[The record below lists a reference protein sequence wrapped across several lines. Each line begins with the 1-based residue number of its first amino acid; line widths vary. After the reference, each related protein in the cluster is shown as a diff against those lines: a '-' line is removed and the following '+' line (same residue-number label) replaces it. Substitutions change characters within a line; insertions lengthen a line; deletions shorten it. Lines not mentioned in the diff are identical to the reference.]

1 MKVLVTGGAGFI
13 GTNLCKKLLQQG
25 HKVVSIDN
33 LITSHGSNIK
43 DFSKNPNFSFIKH
56 DITKPLPS
64 IINHKSSIIN
74 HIYHSA
80 CPTGIPNLKKLV
92 EIHEQVIN
100 IFRPSKVVCIGLN
113 SIGLTDEESKE
124 AAKAIEGETGLPTL
138 DTFRFGGRKLADAV
152 LNYFSNN
159 D

>member
-1 MKVLVTGGAGFI
+1 MIHVLVTGGAGFI

-33 LITSHGSNIK
+33 LITSYGSNIK

-80 CPTGIPNLKKLV
+80 CPTGIPNLKKLS
-92 EIHEQVIN
+92 EEMLLT
-100 IFRPSKVVCIGLN
+100 C
-113 SIGLTDEESKE
+113 SIGTRN
-124 AAKAIEGETGLPTL
+124 IL
-138 DTFRFGGRKLADAV
+138 DFALKNKAV
-152 LNYFSNN
+152 LTFTSSSEVYGNPDVFPQKET
-159 D
+159 